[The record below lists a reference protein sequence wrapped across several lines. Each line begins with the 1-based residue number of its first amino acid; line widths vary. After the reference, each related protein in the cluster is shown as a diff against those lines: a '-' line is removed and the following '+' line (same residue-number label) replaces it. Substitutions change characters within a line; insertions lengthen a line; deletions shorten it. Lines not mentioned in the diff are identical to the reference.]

1 MSKIQTAITKL
12 TNARAAAVASIEG
25 IDIKITELTA
35 KLEAEP
41 AADALAAEREATG
54 YAVGTHVVVQY
65 GRGETRTEK
74 RGVVVA
80 FAPKTGTVPGAYAVQ
95 AGGGVNTKIIK
106 AAAISVVKA
115 EETPAA

>member
-12 TNARAAAVASIEG
+12 TKARTAAVASIEG

-35 KLEAEP
+35 KLEAET

-80 FAPKTGTVPGAYAVQ
+80 FAPKTGTVPATYAVQ
-95 AGGGVNTKIIK
+95 TGEGVNTKIIK